1 MLLGYWAVFS
11 AVEVAGAYL
20 AFRLDR
26 EDKKL
31 LVWLL
36 LQRFV
41 YRQLMYYVIV
51 KSLVFAVR
59 GSLVG
64 WGKLERKGTV
74 QQPAE
79 PARSVKLAQS
89 ETESENQLAPD

>member
-1 MLLGYWAVFS
+1 LFSAIELLGAWV
-11 AVEVAGAYL
+11 

-31 LVWLL
+31 LIWLL
-36 LQRFV
+36 FQRFV

-64 WGKLERKGTV
+64 WGKFERKGTV
-74 QQPAE
+74 QQPGGPSAPSA
-79 PARSVKLAQS
+79 PAG
-89 ETESENQLAPD
+89 TEATTSPD

>member
-1 MLLGYWAVFS
+1 V
-11 AVEVAGAYL
+11 

-31 LVWLL
+31 LFWLL

-51 KSLVFAVR
+51 KSLIFAVR

-74 QQPAE
+74 QQPGTPRRASAE
-79 PARSVKLAQS
+79 
-89 ETESENQLAPD
+89 ETVAPD